1 MGGHALGA
9 LHTNA
14 TGWLIWV
21 RDGLCYIVYRYTSCA
36 MLWRNQWG
44 LLLWSSGVVVLLC
57 QVQVPAYLISEVL
70 VDEDRDEQKK
80 GLNVYTRSSE
90 DSL

>member
-1 MGGHALGA
+1 
-9 LHTNA
+9 
-14 TGWLIWV
+14 
-21 RDGLCYIVYRYTSCA
+21 